1 MALTQINSN
10 REHYNLYY
18 LFAEDQAAHPM
29 PADRAE
35 PLRRLVH
42 DTFVKLSNAAEINP
56 P

>member
-1 MALTQINSN
+1 MTQTHGT

-35 PLRRLVH
+35 HLRSLVI
-42 DTFVKLSNAAEINP
+42 DSFSKCKAAQETDP